1 MHTHSLLLS
10 LSLLTA
16 CASTPATAEG
26 VSTSQRLPSLAYP
39 NIQGGKA
46 ERAPATLS
54 RLLLSLST
62 HEVLASVQL
71 RQSYLEGEVLVKEI
85 TGRAGQP
92 DYLVMDS
99 DGSQYGFWIRSFQGA
114 RPELTGYLVEV
125 RGSCAGLLGTDPAY
139 ANPVAEAVRQCRA
152 AGAAHFDSGLRAYRV
167 IEGQAPEDVTA
178 SIAPDPVATKATLR
192 ISDALG
198 ASPFFADDS
207 NLDTLPVFRWIVE
220 SDPEQPLPVY
230 NPHTFYG
237 GHRAHAGFVVWN
249 GENFERRNTVPAS
262 LWTCER
268 WLDEDGT
275 ILPCP
280 PATPEGDRFVTGNP

>member
-1 MHTHSLLLS
+1 MQGRNHMHTHSLLLS

-114 RPELTGYLVEV
+114 RRDLTVYLVELL
-125 RGSCAGLLGTDPAY
+125 GSCAWLLGTDPSLTTAITQ
-139 ANPVAEAVRQCRA
+139 PVRQFPAVRVSHVALCRRRCCV
-152 AGAAHFDSGLRAYRV
+152 L
-167 IEGQAPEDVTA
+167 EG
-178 SIAPDPVATKATLR
+178 
-192 ISDALG
+192 
-198 ASPFFADDS
+198 
-207 NLDTLPVFRWIVE
+207 
-220 SDPEQPLPVY
+220 
-230 NPHTFYG
+230 
-237 GHRAHAGFVVWN
+237 
-249 GENFERRNTVPAS
+249 PA
-262 LWTCER
+262 
-268 WLDEDGT
+268 
-275 ILPCP
+275 
-280 PATPEGDRFVTGNP
+280 